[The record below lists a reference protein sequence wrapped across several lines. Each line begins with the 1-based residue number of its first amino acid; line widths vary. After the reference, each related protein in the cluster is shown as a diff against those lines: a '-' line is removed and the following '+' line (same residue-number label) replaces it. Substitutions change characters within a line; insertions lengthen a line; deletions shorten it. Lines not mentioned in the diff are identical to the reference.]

1 MPQSNR
7 GESGGGGGGG
17 DPSTADSKQDV
28 IFSCKRGLMTLTEV
42 LANYYKKKKYRI
54 KLSLFE
60 DKIIFIWR

>member
-28 IFSCKRGLMTLTEV
+28 IFSCKRGLMT
-42 LANYYKKKKYRI
+42 
-54 KLSLFE
+54 
-60 DKIIFIWR
+60 